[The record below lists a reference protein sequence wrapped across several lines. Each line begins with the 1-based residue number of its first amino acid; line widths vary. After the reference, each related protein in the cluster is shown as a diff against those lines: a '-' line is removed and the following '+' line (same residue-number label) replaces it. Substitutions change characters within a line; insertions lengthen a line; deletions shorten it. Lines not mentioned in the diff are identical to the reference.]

1 MEEMKREDELDLALA
16 QGLGAATGITPSAG
30 FAFKVMQRVREEATA
45 EPEPAPIR
53 FPWRRAA
60 PGLCMAA
67 LVVLLFV
74 AGAVWA
80 GVGAIHGALHGAQH
94 MARSGAYAKDAGSG
108 YTEWAGYAAAAMRL
122 HLEWLLLVVFIAL
135 LPLPLSEGLL
145 ERRQYP

>member
-30 FAFKVMQRVREEATA
+30 FASKVMQRVREEASA
-45 EPEPAPIR
+45 ELEPAPIR

-80 GVGAIHGALHGAQH
+80 GIGALHGAQH

-135 LPLPLSEGLL
+135 LPLPVAEGLL
-145 ERRQYP
+145 ERRQHSP